1 MFGFCSIK
9 TMGRVYGM
17 AYDGHFPS
25 QKNLVAQQK
34 ATRTNISATG
44 KAEAVETRLGAPPL

>member
-1 MFGFCSIK
+1 
-9 TMGRVYGM
+9 MGRVYGM